1 MISSCAW
8 QALEQRFEVTEVKK
22 KNKVVEPEYYMS
34 ATNMPTMNYRVYRM
48 KPLEKVLYF
57 LLAFTV
63 GAAVGYLF
71 YGGIGK
77 NQYGDPTPLTWVL
90 NITIPTIVGS
100 IAGCL
105 YVPMRTKTIIEK
117 RKNELNHQFRDM
129 LDSLTTSLGAGKN
142 VNDSFVSVY
151 EDLKVQYD
159 SDAYILKELEIVIS
173 GIHNNIA
180 IEDVLEDFGRRSD
193 NDDILSFANVF
204 KISYRKGGN
213 IKDVIR
219 NTHEILSD
227 KMAIAEDIETLV
239 TSNKMEQ
246 NIMIIMPIALIGVI
260 KMMSPEFAA
269 NFVTATGILSTTV
282 SIVIFVIAYF
292 IGKSVLN
299 IKI

>member
-1 MISSCAW
+1 M
-8 QALEQRFEVTEVKK
+8 KK
-22 KNKVVEPEYYMS
+22 KKKVEEPEYYMS
-34 ATNMPTMNYRVYRM
+34 ATNIPTLNYKVYRM
-48 KPLEKVLYF
+48 KFVEKILYF
-57 LLAFTV
+57 LVAFAA

-77 NQYGDPTPLTWVL
+77 NQYGDPTTLTWVL
-90 NITIPTIVGS
+90 NITIPTIVGL
-100 IAGCL
+100 IAGRL
-105 YVPMRTKTIIEK
+105 YLPIRTKSIIDK
-117 RKNELNHQFRDM
+117 RRRKLNRQFRDM

-142 VNDSFVSVY
+142 ITDSFISVY

-159 SDAYILKELEIVIS
+159 ADAYILKELEVIIS

-180 IEDVLEDFGRRSD
+180 IEDLLEDFGRRSD
-193 NDDILSFANVF
+193 NGDILSFANVF

-213 IKDVIR
+213 IKDIIR

-227 KMAIAEDIETLV
+227 KMEISEDIETMV

-246 NIMIIMPIALIGVI
+246 SIMIFMPIALIGVI

-269 NFVTATGILSTTV
+269 NFVTPTGIISTTV

-292 IGKSVLN
+292 IGKAVLN
-299 IKI
+299 IKM